1 MHNSMVM
8 LNFSPLDQKY
18 RFWANL
24 VQKIK
29 IVILSGNLAHK
40 LI

>member
-18 RFWANL
+18 RFLANL
-24 VQKIK
+24 VQEIK
-29 IVILSGNLAHK
+29 IVILRLNFAH
-40 LI
+40 